1 MSRPA
6 NLESQWALGSRGSSG
21 PRADH
26 SLETRSLELAWFD
39 PLPVTRVFDAG
50 GRSIGI
56 FVGHPVDYR
65 AGEVVRSEC
74 HLAEVLLDNGD
85 IVGFIERNIYK
96 HSGSWLFVL
105 DCEAG
110 RRLYLDADGTLS
122 AVWDPA
128 TGVAAATAAMLL
140 DDKAY
145 VDRFERSLYRHLDVV
160 HDGWFPAGLTAHRG
174 IERLLVNHYLD
185 LDTATAHRHW
195 PVQDIVTTDNPSE
208 ACLSI
213 ADVARK
219 TIGALRKKGDI
230 AVTLTSGNETRLLL
244 ACCRDIAQELE
255 FVTVSGPETRLDC
268 FTAGKLA
275 ESEGL
280 RHRLLPVLY
289 ADAAGQELW
298 HARTG
303 HCMGGSNML
312 THPSI
317 GPMADLEYFVVGLG
331 GEIGRG
337 FLWRAK
343 DTARTKLDA
352 ETIERRL
359 GMRPHTRVREA
370 IGEWLVGVQGFESFF
385 TQIDLAYL
393 ELRMGCWGY
402 ALSYV
407 FPEVVHISPLISRES
422 YSLMLSLPPQWRRS
436 NMLIVHT
443 IDRLWPELLGHPINR
458 YGDFRDYARKIRR
471 VIMEPKLVTKK
482 LRKMMG

>member
-1 MSRPA
+1 MSRPS
-6 NLESQWALGSRGSSG
+6 NLESQWALGSRCGSV
-21 PRADH
+21 PRAGH
-26 SLETRSLELAWFD
+26 TLEIRSLELAWFD

-50 GRSIGI
+50 GRPIGI
-56 FVGHPVDYR
+56 FVGHAVDYR
-65 AGEVVRSEC
+65 LGEVARSEC
-74 HLAEVLLDNGD
+74 HLAEVLPDNGD

-140 DDKAY
+140 DDAAY

-174 IERLLVNHYLD
+174 IKRLLVNHYLD
-185 LDTATAHRHW
+185 LDSATAHRHW
-195 PVQDIVTTDNPSE
+195 PVEEIRTTDNPSE

-213 ADVARK
+213 AGVARK
-219 TIGALRKKGDI
+219 TIGALRKEGDI
-230 AVTLTSGNETRLLL
+230 AVTLTAGNETRLLL
-244 ACCRDIAQELE
+244 ACCRDIAQELD

-275 ESEGL
+275 ENTGL

-289 ADAAGQELW
+289 ADAAGRELW

-303 HCMGGSNML
+303 HCMGGSNMS

-317 GPMADLEYFVVGLG
+317 GPMANLEYFIVGLG

-337 FLWRAK
+337 FLWRDK
-343 DTARTKLDA
+343 DTAQTKLNA
-352 ETIERRL
+352 ETLERRM
-359 GMRPHTRVREA
+359 GMRSHTRVREA
-370 IGEWLVGVQGFESFF
+370 IGEWLVGVQRFDSFL
-385 TQIDLAYL
+385 QLDLAYL

-407 FPEVVHISPLISRES
+407 SPDVVHISPLISRES
-422 YSLMLSLPPQWRRS
+422 YSMMLSLPPQWRRS

-443 IDRLWPELLGHPINR
+443 IERLWPELLCHPINR

-471 VIMEPKLVTKK
+471 VIMKPSLVTKK